1 MTQNSKDLLK
11 AILLA
16 VYTFLMDLVFGYGI
30 FFVVTSNLQFFIILL
45 AVSIILLL
53 LVPWNI
59 FVWRAL
65 KETIKKHKEL
75 KNNDNITQ

>member
-30 FFVVTSNLQFFIILL
+30 FFVVTSNLQFSIILL
-45 AVSIILLL
+45 AVGIILLL

-59 FVWRAL
+59 FIWGAL